1 MLSVCEYVRLVKFPN
16 IPSAFTITAI
26 IYIYLFAKTLFPVN
40 CRDVLYHF
48 AMGLP
53 LIFTLGDSLNRRL
66 NNFVGANPNCLN
78 HQFLLGNVATFE
90 WHDVGGRGGGGGVWT
105 VAKMLQ
111 YDLPVVV
118 TFTPDMVI

>member
-1 MLSVCEYVRLVKFPN
+1 
-16 IPSAFTITAI
+16 
-26 IYIYLFAKTLFPVN
+26 
-40 CRDVLYHF
+40 
-48 AMGLP
+48 MGLP

-78 HQFLLGNVATFE
+78 HQFLSGNVATFE

-105 VAKMLQ
+105 VGKMLQ